1 MKITKQQLLQICPV
15 ASGRIDKYI
24 SYINGYVSARGKAN
38 GVPTPFNDMVCKVVA
53 EEEAQ
58 GIVNKYDEALKNF
71 LPLL

>member
-1 MKITKQQLLQICPV
+1 M
-15 ASGRIDKYI
+15 
-24 SYINGYVSARGKAN
+24 
-38 GVPTPFNDMVCKVVA
+38 PTPFNDMVCKVVA